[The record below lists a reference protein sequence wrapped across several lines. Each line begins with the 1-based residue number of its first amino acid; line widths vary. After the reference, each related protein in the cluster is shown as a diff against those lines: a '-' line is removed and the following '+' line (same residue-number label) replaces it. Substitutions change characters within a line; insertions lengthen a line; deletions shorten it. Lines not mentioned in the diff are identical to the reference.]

1 MHYLYLNIHIATLI
15 HAHSF
20 FTRETQQCSSTVAP
34 LWSACRCHAPEKKL
48 LCRIY
53 LPGRPHHGHAHVVYV
68 RASVNIMMTCLN
80 DYVYKYNIKKRYQ
93 LSLTWSS
100 KYWLRK
106 PGCGK
111 PIAAITNILWNPV
124 IKYSTARSARALQQ
138 IQPWFSLLCMPPF
151 RIASNTQTWNLSWQ

>member
-20 FTRETQQCSSTVAP
+20 FYTGNTTMLKHSGPPMKRLPLSCAGEELVVQNVPPRATTPRACTCCICSCISKHHDDMFE
-34 LWSACRCHAPEKKL
+34 W
-48 LCRIY
+48 LCLQIQ
-53 LPGRPHHGHAHVVYV
+53 HQ
-68 RASVNIMMTCLN
+68 
-80 DYVYKYNIKKRYQ
+80 KRYQ

-111 PIAAITNILWNPV
+111 PIAAIINILWNPV

-151 RIASNTQTWNLSWQ
+151 RIASKSQTRMLSWQ